1 MNFNRIIILTGLC
14 TLIQSCSLDSESQ
27 YQDYLVARPLTMSKE
42 DFRSEPQI
50 IPPQPIE
57 KSGKLYAYGN
67 YIFVNEPYKGIHI
80 IDNSNPKV
88 PLKTGFI
95 KIPGNMDVSIK
106 DNYLYADSLQDLI
119 VMDISNLTDIKQV
132 GRLENVL
139 QDNLAWPFE
148 AEIVDTSEWNSE
160 SEILIG
166 WEVVLERRLVA
177 QTEIDLWR
185 GGIFMAEAA
194 MNATDGGTGQGGSM
208 ARFKIV
214 DEFLYAVD
222 SHNINIFNI
231 SDLANPRVLNDVF
244 AGFDI
249 ETIFNQGDRLFL
261 GSMSGMYIYDITT
274 PESPEFLSEFQHGTA
289 CDPVVVDE
297 NYAYVTLRGGNGC
310 GATESGLYIIDI
322 QNIETPQ
329 LVKSYPLDGPYGLG
343 VKDFQLFICDG
354 NSGLKIYDKTDVM
367 ELKELSHFEDI
378 ITYDVIPL
386 ESHLLMVGD
395 GILYQYNYNEG
406 DLELISTLAL
416 KN

>member
-1 MNFNRIIILTGLC
+1 MNLKRIIILTGFC
-14 TLIQSCSLDSESQ
+14 AMMQSCLLDSESQ
-27 YQDYLVARPLTMSKE
+27 YQDYLVARPLTISKE

-50 IPPQPIE
+50 IAPQPIE

-106 DNYLYADSLQDLI
+106 GNYLYADSLQDLI

-132 GRLENVL
+132 SRLENVL
-139 QDNLAWPFE
+139 QDNIAWPFE

-274 PESPEFLSEFQHGTA
+274 PESPEFVSEFQHGTA

-322 QNIETPQ
+322 QNIETPK
-329 LVKSYPLDGPYGLG
+329 LVKSYPLDEPYGLG

-395 GILYQYNYNEG
+395 GILYQYNYHED